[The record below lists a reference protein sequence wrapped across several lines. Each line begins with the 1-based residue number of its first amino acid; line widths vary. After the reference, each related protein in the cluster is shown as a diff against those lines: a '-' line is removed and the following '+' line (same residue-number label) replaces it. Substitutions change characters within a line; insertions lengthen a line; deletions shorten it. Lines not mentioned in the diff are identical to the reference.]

1 MNKRG
6 SHVNCCVYGCHSM
19 KGKNRHLSFHSFPKK
34 DTGCVYITNKFGIQ
48 EKVDRK
54 KAWEIKLLMGKRTST
69 FMRVCSLHFNKDD
82 FFLPDVECKF
92 PRLKRNAIPSQNLPL
107 KSVKE
112 VSSKLRKQHEIRKK
126 IMTTQQSLIV
136 ADITD
141 GNTIATEKPCALL
154 QEKEKVVVEGLLKLI
169 TLQKTSEDKGVQ
181 VKSGDIISSLA
192 ATIESDAK
200 LSSLTGL
207 PNLQVLDELVDLIK
221 SHFPDARI
229 HNLTVKERIIVT
241 FMKMKTG
248 LRYVV
253 IASLFRSVSSQSCKL
268 IFHDIISKLAVILKL
283 VIVWPTLEE
292 CQRSLPIC
300 FKNFSNVRVIVDC
313 TEITV
318 QRSKNLCCRIFT
330 YSHYKGTQTI
340 KFMIGVSPAGL
351 ITFISK
357 AYGGR
362 ASDKAI
368 FEQSGIIDMLD
379 MHKDAI
385 MVDKGFRIEHLTDAH
400 FIKLIRPPFLK
411 KKIQLSKEEAHE
423 NVDIARARVHIER
436 VNQRIKV
443 FEILIKP
450 LPLSLVP
457 KIDEIFTVICAVVNL
472 SVPILSDDKFLT

>member
-1 MNKRG
+1 MNLTIRINNMNKRG

-82 FFLPDVECKF
+82 FFLPG
-92 PRLKRNAIPSQNLPL
+92 
-107 KSVKE
+107 
-112 VSSKLRKQHEIRKK
+112 
-126 IMTTQQSLIV
+126 QSLIV
-136 ADITD
+136 AYITD

-368 FEQSGIIDMLD
+368 FEQSD
-379 MHKDAI
+379 
-385 MVDKGFRIEHLTDAH
+385 LTDAH

-411 KKIQLSKEEAHE
+411 KKMQLSKEEAHE

-443 FEILIKP
+443 FEILTKP